1 MSTQPEKMVETV
13 NIEVDGQAMEVPKN
27 SMIIEATD
35 KAGISIPR
43 FCYHSK
49 LSIAANCRMCLV
61 DVEKA
66 PKPMPACATPVM
78 DGMKIYTQSRRAI
91 DAQHGVMEFLL
102 INHPLDCPICDQGG
116 ECELQD
122 LAMGYGRSVS
132 RFSERKRVVD
142 DHDIG
147 PLVQTDLTRCIQCT
161 RCVRF
166 LDEIAGTNELGMF
179 GRGDRSEIGTSL
191 SQGIDSEL
199 SGNVIDLCPVGALT
213 NKPFRFSARP
223 WELMARPS
231 LAAHDGVGSSLWYH
245 TRSQQ
250 VMRAVPRENESTNET
265 WLADRD
271 RYSHFGL
278 ASEDRVLEPMIKLD
292 GEWQTL
298 SWDEGIRAATKALR
312 TTVTE
317 HGGSQLG
324 VLMSASASTEEYFL
338 AQRLARE
345 LDCPNIDHRLREQD
359 FSDDTVRH
367 PGAAFQSPMAA
378 IDEANAILLVGSNIR
393 HEAPILGQRVRKAWR
408 AGAQVAA
415 INPVDWNFHFSLAGE
430 VIAAPQHL
438 PAELAALAKAVAAVT
453 GKEIPESLQSA
464 LGEQQPGEAHEAIAA
479 MLNGDG
485 NRMLI
490 LGQSA
495 LAHSQAA
502 WLRRLS
508 AWIAE
513 ATGAVLNMVPHGG
526 NSTGAGMAGALPYV
540 GPGGSDVEHGNNVR
554 DMLSE
559 PLKGYLLW
567 DIEPDFDL
575 ANPALSAQALGA
587 AETVVAVAAFASDGL
602 KANADI
608 ILPLAPLAES
618 EGLFYTVD
626 GQSFAA
632 KAAVRPA
639 GQARPGWKIL
649 RRLGEALELD
659 GFTQVDITALR
670 DEMLAAIK
678 ATGPLAEDVQ
688 LAALPANGSGL
699 YRLGDV
705 AMYAVDG
712 LCRRSEY
719 LQNTSHA
726 ETDFVGLN
734 ADDAGSRGLV
744 DGRDVKISQG
754 AGSVTLPVRIFE
766 ELPAGAV
773 WVKSATN
780 AGIALG
786 DSFGPISVEAV

>member
-1 MSTQPEKMVETV
+1 MSTQPEKVVDMV

-132 RFSERKRVVD
+132 RFSERKRVVK
-142 DHDIG
+142 DHNIG

-213 NKPFRFSARP
+213 NKPFRFSARA

-231 LAAHDGVGSSLWYH
+231 LATHDGVGSNLWYH
-245 TRSQQ
+245 TRRAQ
-250 VMRAVPRENESTNET
+250 VMRAVPRDSESSNET
-265 WLADRD
+265 WLSDRD

-278 ASEDRVLEPMIKLD
+278 GSEDRVLEPMVKVD
-292 GEWQTL
+292 GQWQIV
-298 SWDEGIRAATKALR
+298 SWDKGIRVATKALR
-312 TTVTE
+312 RAVTA
-317 HGGSQLG
+317 HGGSSLA
-324 VLMSASASTEEYFL
+324 VLMSGSASTEEYFL
-338 AQRLARE
+338 AQRLARG

-359 FSDDTVRH
+359 FSDDNAR
-367 PGAAFQSPMAA
+367 GQAAGFQSPMAA
-378 IDEANAILLVGSNIR
+378 IDDADRILLIGCNIR

-408 AGAQVAA
+408 KGAQIAA
-415 INPVDWNFHFSLAGE
+415 LNPVDWNFHFALANKM
-430 VIAAPQHL
+430 IAAPQHMV
-438 PAELAALAKAVAAVT
+438 EQLAALAMAVSNVT
-453 GKEIPESLQSA
+453 GNEIPESLQTALSA
-464 LGEQQPGEAHEAIAA
+464 TQVTESHTETAE
-479 MLNGDG
+479 MLNSGSDK
-485 NRMLI
+485 MLI

-495 LAHSQAA
+495 LAHEQAS
-502 WLRRLS
+502 WLRQLS
-508 AWIAE
+508 AWVARVTGAVLNIVTHGGN
-513 ATGAVLNMVPHGG
+513 ATGAVL
-526 NSTGAGMAGALPYV
+526 AGALPGY
-540 GPGGSDVEHGNNVR
+540 GGGGVEAENGLNAR
-554 DMLSE
+554 EMLTTAA
-559 PLKGYLLW
+559 KDYLLW
-567 DIEPDFDL
+567 DIEPEFDL
-575 ANPALSAQALGA
+575 ANPAMAMQTLAS
-587 AETVVAVAAFASDGL
+587 AETVVAVSAFASDGL
-602 KANADI
+602 KAVADV
-608 ILPLAPLAES
+608 ILPLAPMAES
-618 EGLFYTVD
+618 EGLFYTFD
-626 GQSFAA
+626 GQSFEARQAVNASGQA
-632 KAAVRPA
+632 KA
-639 GQARPGWKIL
+639 GWKIL
-649 RRLGEALELD
+649 RRLGAELELD
-659 GFTQVDITALR
+659 GFSQVDIASLR
-670 DEMLAAIK
+670 EEMLTEITQANYTAADIEL
-678 ATGPLAEDVQ
+678 AT
-688 LAALPANGSGL
+688 PASTADL
-699 YRLGDV
+699 CRVGDL

-719 LQNTSHA
+719 LQETVHADNT
-726 ETDFVGLN
+726 FVGLN
-734 ADDAGSRGLV
+734 PDDAGSRGFAE
-744 DGRDVKISQG
+744 GREVKVSQG
-754 AGSVTLPVRIFE
+754 EGQVTLPVRIFS
-766 ELPAGAV
+766 ELPTGAV

-780 AGIALG
+780 VGSTLG
-786 DSFGPISVEAV
+786 DSFGPISVEAI